1 MRKAILIGVVLI
13 AVAVIAGFARRRPSA
28 TWHADSQT
36 WTCPSGYTV
45 YSVESE
51 AIAGRDSAVCVK

>member
-1 MRKAILIGVVLI
+1 MRKAILIAVVLI

-28 TWHADSQT
+28 AWHADTQT
-36 WTCPSGYTV
+36 WTCPSGYAV

-51 AIAGRDSAVCVK
+51 AIANRDSAVCVK